1 MTIQSSD
8 NQVAHVVYFKSFEA
22 IQLLCVKNRLIC
34 YFTVNLPLC
43 WSSEICHDDASF
55 HQCHQMRFAWCRIR
69 EDFLWIMT
77 SISVGSSCII
87 RLQKTCN
94 MAHKS
99 HYRTHFCAF
108 WSLTDMNWIFEVTS
122 KKKKGKH
129 SHVMFHRK
137 KRSPWGR
144 IQMKELSFWTVP
156 LKRFNVLLF
165 CVTFCI
171 DSCSSMYY
179 LTCLLKA

>member
-22 IQLLCVKNRLIC
+22 IQLLCVKNRFIC

-122 KKKKGKH
+122 KKKI
-129 SHVMFHRK
+129 K
-137 KRSPWGR
+137 KRQTFSCYVSQEKEVTMRENTNER
-144 IQMKELSFWTVP
+144 IVILDCSIKKVQ
-156 LKRFNVLLF
+156 R
-165 CVTFCI
+165 VTF
-171 DSCSSMYY
+171 
-179 LTCLLKA
+179 LLPFA